1 MSPRTPDILAR
12 EVGRT
17 GLQVRSFLRAAY
29 PGAAP
34 GRGGRWSLTPTQIQA
49 VLDHFGHG
57 SATARRPQRKPDP
70 EAQPAFSSARAG
82 AAEASLA
89 GPGQT
94 IDTAVVPARPGLYAI
109 HAAPEIWHELGLGTP
124 PDSRPLYVGKAEDSL
139 VARDLRQH
147 FRDGRTGSSTLRRS
161 VAALLHDS
169 MGLRG
174 IPRNPQ
180 KPSYF
185 SNYGLAPHDD
195 ERLSLWMSTQL
206 AIATWSPESP
216 VALAV
221 VEMQIVRSWL
231 PPLNLAGVRTA
242 WTDYVS
248 SKRRVMAQEAQAWRP
263 RA

>member
-1 MSPRTPDILAR
+1 MLAR
-12 EVGRT
+12 EAGRT
-17 GLQVRSFLRAAY
+17 GLQIRSFLRAAY

-34 GRGGRWSLTPTQIQA
+34 GRGGRWSLTSTQIQA
-49 VLDHFGHG
+49 VLDHFRHG
-57 SATARRPQRKPDP
+57 SALARRPRRKPGP
-70 EAQPAFSSARAG
+70 EAQPGFNTAAG

-89 GPGQT
+89 GPGQA
-94 IDTAVVPARPGLYAI
+94 IDSAVVPAKPGLYAI
-109 HAAPEIWHELGLGTP
+109 YAVAEIWHELGLGTP

-147 FRDGRTGSSTLRRS
+147 FTDGRTGSSTLRRS

-169 MGLRG
+169 MGFRG
-174 IPRNPQ
+174 IPRNPP
-180 KPSYF
+180 KPGYF

-195 ERLSLWMSTQL
+195 ERLSRWMSTQL
-206 AIATWSPESP
+206 AIATWAPESL

-221 VEMQIVRSWL
+221 VEMKIVRSWL
-231 PPLNLAGVRTA
+231 PPLNLAGVRTP

-248 SKRRVMAQEAQAWRP
+248 SKRRVMAQEARAWRP

>member
-1 MSPRTPDILAR
+1 MLAR

-49 VLDHFGHG
+49 VLDHFRHG
-57 SATARRPQRKPDP
+57 SAPARRPRRKPGP
-70 EAQPAFSSARAG
+70 EAQPAFDAARAG

-89 GPGQT
+89 GPGQA
-94 IDTAVVPARPGLYAI
+94 IDSAVVPAKPGLYAI
-109 HAAPEIWHELGLGTP
+109 YAAAEIWHELGLGTP

-169 MGLRG
+169 MGFRG

-180 KPSYF
+180 KPGYF
-185 SNYGLAPHDD
+185 ANYGLAPHDD
-195 ERLSLWMSTQL
+195 ERLSRWMSTQL
-206 AIATWSPESP
+206 AISTWSPESL

-221 VEMQIVRSWL
+221 VEMKIVRSWL

-248 SKRRVMAQEAQAWRP
+248 SKRRVMAQEARAWRP

>member
-1 MSPRTPDILAR
+1 MPAR

-34 GRGGRWSLTPTQIQA
+34 GRGGRWSLTPTQVQA
-49 VLDHFGHG
+49 VLDHFGHR
-57 SATARRPQRKPDP
+57 SANARRPRRKPDP

-89 GPGQT
+89 GPGQA
-94 IDTAVVPARPGLYAI
+94 IVSAVVPAKPGLYAI
-109 HAAPEIWHELGLGTP
+109 YAAAEIWHELGLGTP

-147 FRDGRTGSSTLRRS
+147 FSDGRTGSSTLRRS

-169 MGLRG
+169 MGFRG

-195 ERLSLWMSTQL
+195 ERLSRWMSTQL
-206 AIATWSPESP
+206 AIATWAPESH

-248 SKRRVMAQEAQAWRP
+248 SKRRVMAQEARAWRP